1 MHWKI
6 GLIGFGNVGKAFI
19 KLYSQYSAVWKEKYN
34 LDASFHFILNSKGAV
49 CNKKGLDIHSIIEAT
64 SLSNLS
70 NWEEGAKFNDV
81 FNPDLINLLIEVS
94 PTNIKNGEPALSYIK
109 NALENKI
116 SVVTGNKGPLLFRYK
131 ELISLAQKN
140 NLLLGIGCAAGAAFP
155 SINFGLFDLA
165 GCEIFK
171 IEGIL
176 NGVCN
181 YILTKMY
188 ESNISFDEALQQT
201 IAMGIA
207 ETDPSY
213 DIDGLDTAVK
223 IIIITNA
230 LMNSQ
235 ITLNDI
241 NIQGIRNIDNDII
254 NNAKKDG
261 NKIKLIGYAIKNKN
275 KIDAGVRLIQINRSH
290 PFWNIDGTKK
300 AVLYSTELA
309 GDFLITGGASSPEG
323 AAFSLWRDIINYKP
337 LILKLC
343 NE

>member
-1 MHWKI
+1 
-6 GLIGFGNVGKAFI
+6 
-19 KLYSQYSAVWKEKYN
+19 
-34 LDASFHFILNSKGAV
+34 
-49 CNKKGLDIHSIIEAT
+49 
-64 SLSNLS
+64 
-70 NWEEGAKFNDV
+70 
-81 FNPDLINLLIEVS
+81 
-94 PTNIKNGEPALSYIK
+94 
-109 NALENKI
+109 
-116 SVVTGNKGPLLFRYK
+116 LFRYK